1 MTQAKRKLSNFDFSG
16 KGAHVALVGPVVGG
30 AASGYTTIL
39 RKSLNPNEENMEMI
53 EKAAHEELLQKAV
66 SLAVEPVQKALDAA
80 KAELDILKAAQVEAV
95 QKARKASLAEVM
107 GAENEKLDSEF
118 EVLKSLDD
126 AVFQLVLKSKKEAA
140 EAIEKSAMFNEVGAP
155 GKAEEVDGESAEM
168 KILKAK
174 YNKK

>member
-1 MTQAKRKLSNFDFSG
+1 MEKAKRKLSDFNFDFGS
-16 KGAHVALVGPVVGG
+16 AHVALVGPAVGG
-30 AASGYTTIL
+30 PANGYTCL
-39 RKSLNPNEENMEMI
+39 MQKSLNPNEESMEMI

-80 KAELDILKAAQVEAV
+80 KAELDILKAAQVEAA

-107 GAENEKLDSEF
+107 GEDNEKLDAEF

-126 AVFQLVLKSKKEAA
+126 TVFQLVLKSKKEAA

-155 GKAEEVDGESAEM
+155 GKAEVVDGESAEM